1 MDERNVPYIAHEG
14 MMARMER
21 TIKRLWI
28 LSLVLTVLLVGTNVA
43 WLWYESQFE
52 TVSATETYDYD
63 AVTENGNAVING
75 NGEVNINGESALPLY
90 QNNNNPAPEDG
101 RE

>member
-28 LSLVLTVLLVGTNVA
+28 LALVLTVLLVGTNVA
-43 WLWYESQFE
+43 WLWYESQWE
-52 TVSATETYDYD
+52 TVETTE
-63 AVTENGNAVING
+63 VTQELSTDRGGNAIIYDGVH
-75 NGEVNINGESALPLY
+75 INGESKTDSKEDY
-90 QNNNNPAPEDG
+90 NPAPEDG

>member
-28 LSLVLTVLLVGTNVA
+28 LALVLTVLLVGTNVA
-43 WLWYESQFE
+43 WLWHESSFE
-52 TVSATETYDYD
+52 TIETTREITQDVNAGD
-63 AVTENGNAVING
+63 GGTAIINDGVHVNGTS
-75 NGEVNINGESALPLY
+75 ET
-90 QNNNNPAPEDG
+90 DD
-101 RE
+101 

>member
-28 LSLVLTVLLVGTNVA
+28 LALVLTVLLVGTNVA
-43 WLWYESQFE
+43 WLWYESSF
-52 TVSATETYDYD
+52 
-63 AVTENGNAVING
+63 
-75 NGEVNINGESALPLY
+75 
-90 QNNNNPAPEDG
+90 
-101 RE
+101 